1 MARPASYSKES
12 ASRMHTLEQLER
24 GELTGIRRLDL
35 SADLQHFPEAIFAL
49 ADTLEVLNLSGNRLN
64 SLPSDLSRL
73 RKLRILFCSDNLF
86 TEVPDCLGGCE
97 QLEMIGFKANQ
108 IRHLPGAALPPA
120 LRWLILTDNQLQEL
134 PDEIGNCRH
143 LQKLMLAGNQLSSLP
158 DTLANCVNLEL
169 LRVAANRLPALPDWL
184 LTLPRLSWLAAAGN
198 PFSDASEA
206 MSLAR
211 HSLPAIPREQVVLH
225 EQLGQGASGIIYRAA
240 WQPSGQ
246 SPKQMAAKL
255 FKGHVTSD
263 GLPHS
268 EMAACVSAG
277 AHPNL
282 IDVAGPLADQPGQ
295 TPGLLMDLV
304 EPAFQPLAGPPS
316 LVSCTRDCYAEDRT
330 FTVEQALRIARGTA
344 SAVAHLHQ
352 RGILH
357 GDLYAHNLLV
367 DPTGE
372 CLLSDFGAASFFE
385 PDSATGQALQ
395 RIESRA
401 FGCLLEELLQRCP
414 DLENDSHRH
423 TLFELQNQCMS
434 AQPEGRPNFSKLHTT
449 LAAL

>member
-1 MARPASYSKES
+1 
-12 ASRMHTLEQLER
+12 MHTLEQLES

-35 SADLQHFPEAIFAL
+35 SADLQHFPETIFAL
-49 ADTLEVLNLSGNRLN
+49 ADTLEVLNLSGNRLD

-86 TEVPDCLGGCE
+86 AEVPDCLGDCE

-108 IRHLPGAALPPA
+108 IRYLPAAALPPA
-120 LRWLILTDNQLQEL
+120 LRWLILTDNQLQAL
-134 PDEIGNCRH
+134 PDEIGNCRR

-158 DTLANCVNLEL
+158 DSLANCTNLEL
-169 LRVAANRLPALPDWL
+169 LRIAANHLPALPDWL

-198 PFSDASEA
+198 PFSDTNEA

-211 HSLPAIPREQVVLH
+211 HSLPAIPREQVILH
-225 EQLGQGASGIIYRAA
+225 EQLGQGASGIIYRAG
-240 WQPSGQ
+240 WQPTGQ
-246 SPKQMAAKL
+246 APKQMAAKL

-295 TPGLLMDLV
+295 TPGLLMNLV

-316 LVSCTRDCYAEDRT
+316 LVSCTRDCYAEDRS
-330 FTVEQALRIARGTA
+330 FALEQVLCIARGTA
-344 SAVAHLHQ
+344 SAVAHLHE

-385 PDSATGQALQ
+385 PQSATGRALQ

-401 FGCLLEELLQRCP
+401 FGCLLEELLQRCAGFDDDP
-414 DLENDSHRH
+414 RLRALLEMQDR
-423 TLFELQNQCMS
+423 CMS
-434 AQPEGRPNFSKLHTT
+434 EQPEHRPLLSQLATT

>member
-1 MARPASYSKES
+1 
-12 ASRMHTLEQLER
+12 MHTLEQLER
-24 GELTGIRRLDL
+24 GELAGIRRLDL
-35 SADLQHFPEAIFAL
+35 SADLQTFPEAIFDL
-49 ADTLEVLNLSGNRLN
+49 ADTLEVLNLSGNQLKRL
-64 SLPSDLSRL
+64 PPDLSRL

-86 TEVPDCLGGCE
+86 TELPDCLGDCE

-108 IRHLPGAALPPA
+108 IRHLPAAALPSA
-120 LRWLILTDNQLQEL
+120 LRWLILTDNQLQAL
-134 PDEIGNCRH
+134 PEEIGNCRR
-143 LQKLMLAGNQLSSLP
+143 LQKLMLAGNQLASLP

-169 LRVAANRLPALPDWL
+169 LRIAANRLPALPAWL

-198 PFSDASEA
+198 PFSDTNEA
-206 MSLAR
+206 ISLAR
-211 HSLPAIPREQVVLH
+211 HSLPAIPREQIVLH
-225 EQLGQGASGIIYRAA
+225 EQLGQGASGIIYRAE
-240 WQPSGQ
+240 WQQSGQ
-246 SPKQMAAKL
+246 PAKQMAAKQ

-268 EMAACVSAG
+268 EMGACVAAG

-282 IDVAGPLADQPGQ
+282 IDVAGPLADQSGQ
-295 TPGLLMDLV
+295 TPGLLMDLI

-316 LVSCTRDCYAEDRT
+316 LASCTRDCYADDLT
-330 FTVEQALRIARGTA
+330 FSLDQALRIALGAA

-367 DPTGE
+367 DAQGN

-385 PDSATGQALQ
+385 PDSLVGEALQ

-414 DLENDSHRH
+414 GFDDDSRWHA
-423 TLFELQNQCMS
+423 LYELQNQCLS
-434 AQPEGRPNFSKLHTT
+434 EQPELRPAFGQLHTI